1 VPDVCR
7 GRPVGVSALTVGKA
21 ERAVTRPFCFAREGR
36 PGEQALATWFFQIT
50 PSGHFHVV
58 ATGLSKV
65 LGLAFDARGR
75 LYALETSYSKTA
87 VGPVPFTGRLLRI
100 LRNGEKELI
109 DTGGS
114 LFFPTGMTF
123 GPDGALYVSN
133 MGFGPP
139 FGEILRVE
147 VPHTDDDG

>member
-1 VPDVCR
+1 
-7 GRPVGVSALTVGKA
+7 
-21 ERAVTRPFCFAREGR
+21 
-36 PGEQALATWFFQIT
+36 
-50 PSGHFHVV
+50 VV